1 VRGEKLMP
9 TQEEINHEDKNLRYF
24 KRVIDLN
31 MAVIAQTRMPIEEA
45 HQIVASVKELAVRL
59 FPEKGDVFDMVYG
72 ARFKRL
78 INEKYGLH

>member
-1 VRGEKLMP
+1 MP
-9 TQEEINHEDKNLRYF
+9 TTEEIKQEDKNLRYL

-31 MAVIAQTRMPIEEA
+31 MAVIAQTRIPIEEA
-45 HQIVASVKELAVRL
+45 HKIVASVKEFAVRL
-59 FPEKGDVFDMVYG
+59 FPEKGDVFDMLYG

>member
-1 VRGEKLMP
+1 MP
-9 TQEEINHEDKNLRYF
+9 TTEEIKQEDKNLRYL

-45 HQIVASVKELAVRL
+45 HKIVASVKEFAVRL
-59 FPEKGDVFDMVYG
+59 FPEKGDVFDMLYV

>member
-1 VRGEKLMP
+1 MPTTEEIKQEDKKLRYLKLMV
-9 TQEEINHEDKNLRYF
+9 DF
-24 KRVIDLN
+24 N

-45 HQIVASVKELAVRL
+45 HKIVASVKELAVRL
-59 FPEKGDVFDMVYG
+59 FPEKGDVFDMLYG